1 MKGGQR
7 KMEVY
12 TVSCHGGRLKAC
24 QSAGA
29 HSHPVNP
36 SVSILSSATIHP
48 FSYLSLLQWWGQR
61 KALNHLPTLPPSSF
75 PLGPSRQSSEA
86 WLAIVTWPHGEKDCA
101 HKHKFVHRHTIV
113 TRRRTRASF
122 ARSDYPWSKKHR
134 GKGDGGE
141 EVGKFA
147 IFNVS
152 HHPQDL
158 HIQRLKCLSRGKK
171 IELFLVLAVKFFFFL
186 SFFFVLWEHINIMRQ
201 RKWEEWE
208 KRKKTKKMWIN
219 DKYPCREIA
228 EEAELKEIRTKRK
241 RIKIRLFSQF
251 NNNKEKRN

>member
-12 TVSCHGGRLKAC
+12 TVSCHGGQLKAC

-101 HKHKFVHRHTIV
+101 NKHKFVHRHTIV
-113 TRRRTRASF
+113 TRRRTRPVLPGLIIPW
-122 ARSDYPWSKKHR
+122 ARHTEE
-134 GKGDGGE
+134 KGMGGRKWGNLPFLMSVITRRTCTYRE
-141 EVGKFA
+141 LSVCLGAK
-147 IFNVS
+147 
-152 HHPQDL
+152 
-158 HIQRLKCLSRGKK
+158 RLSRFWW
-171 IELFLVLAVKFFFFL
+171 LPL
-186 SFFFVLWEHINIMRQ
+186 SFFFCSLG
-201 RKWEEWE
+201 
-208 KRKKTKKMWIN
+208 T
-219 DKYPCREIA
+219 Y
-228 EEAELKEIRTKRK
+228 
-241 RIKIRLFSQF
+241 
-251 NNNKEKRN
+251 